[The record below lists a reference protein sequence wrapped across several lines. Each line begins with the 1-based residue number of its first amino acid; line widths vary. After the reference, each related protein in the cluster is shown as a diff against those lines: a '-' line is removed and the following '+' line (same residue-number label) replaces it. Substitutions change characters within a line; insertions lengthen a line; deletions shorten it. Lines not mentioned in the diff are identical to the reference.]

1 MQIKKAIKKGFTLVE
16 LVVVIA
22 VIAILAATSVGVY
35 FGMLESANRSAD
47 EAAVTQMNKILLLED
62 TLGDVDSIFDVHEA
76 LERNGL
82 YPDDYTALSKG
93 HKFYYDRNEKKILLV
108 NGEGEVV
115 YPEDQTDKDHSD
127 CQWYSLNLS
136 IGTEKI
142 IEEAGEYKVT
152 KAEQFAYVMNEI
164 DKNRSEPVTISLQDD
179 INFNGASISVAN
191 LSCDFTL
198 NGNGHTISNL
208 AGNEAYN
215 DGLSST
221 YNVESKYNA
230 AGFFGTNEKVGTKER
245 FDIIF
250 NNVILD
256 NIHIK
261 SDGGIEG
268 PTKAASN
275 ASFIVGQFSG
285 ASFIA
290 NKVTVQNSSIEA
302 GRNVATFIGNLSEGN
317 TCSVSL
323 TDIKV
328 NSVDVNVHHG
338 RSSLLIGMVE
348 ATGSDFAKFEMKSV
362 NIDSASKV
370 NKVGDFE
377 TTTTKPY
384 DGTNYYGS
392 SYTEAYFIKYET
404 SAYPVLESALVTYRA
419 TKSSKNTELAAVIDS
434 ADRTSLR

>member
-82 YPDDYTALSKG
+82 YPEDYTALSKG

-142 IEEAGEYKVT
+142 TEEDGVYKVA

-164 DKNRSEPVTISLQDD
+164 DKGRSEAVTISLQND

-191 LSCDFTL
+191 LTCDFSL
-198 NGNGHTISNL
+198 DGNNHIISNL

-215 DGLSST
+215 DGLSSSFGAA
-221 YNVESKYNA
+221 SKYNA
-230 AGFFGTNEKVGTKER
+230 AGFFGIASGVDVTFK
-245 FDIIF
+245 
-250 NNVILD
+250 NVILE

-261 SDGGIEG
+261 SDGGTEG
-268 PTKAASN
+268 PAEATSN
-275 ASFIVGQFSG
+275 ASLIVGQFTN
-285 ASFIA
+285 AAFEA
-290 NKVTVQNSSIEA
+290 NNVTVRNSSIEA
-302 GRNVATFIGNLSEGN
+302 GRNVGTFIGNTTEN
-317 TCSVSL
+317 TTCSISL
-323 TDIKV
+323 NNVTVD
-328 NSVDVNVHHG
+328 SVDINVHHG
-338 RSSLLIGMVE
+338 RSSVLIGIVE
-348 ATGSDFAKFEMKSV
+348 AHTGKNFNKFEMTSV
-362 NIDSASKV
+362 TVNNSKV

-377 TTTTKPY
+377 TTTAKPT
-384 DGTNYYGS
+384 GEKVNFYGS
-392 SYTEAYFIKYET
+392 SYTEAYFVKFGD
-404 SAYPVLESALVTYRA
+404 SAYPVLENALVSYRA
-419 TKSSKNTELAAVIDS
+419 IQKTSHTELAAITS
-434 ADRTSLR
+434 TADRTSLR